1 MKKFLAVYL
10 GSAEAFE
17 RSEWSKTPDEARRK
31 QLEQAGMHAWSAWV
45 GAHRSSIVDPG
56 TPLGKTKRIDAHGV
70 SDSSN
75 RLTAYT
81 VIEAESHEAA
91 ASLFERHPHFT
102 IFPGDSVEVMECLP
116 LPGSP
121 L

>member
-1 MKKFLAVYL
+1 MN
-10 GSAEAFE
+10 
-17 RSEWSKTPDEARRK
+17 
-31 QLEQAGMHAWSAWV
+31 AWGAWV
-45 GAHRSSIVDPG
+45 GAHRASIVDPG
-56 TPLGKTKRIDAHGV
+56 TPLGRTKLIDAHGV